1 MLLYQPK
8 NGYCYNSDS
17 MFLFEFAA
25 SFIRKKSTNTI
36 KKMRFLDIG
45 AGCGILGLLCARE
58 FGVDVVFVEK
68 NEIQAKFCAHN
79 FENLRRNFKACD
91 DFDKPNASLVCGDFL
106 ELGSNEILNAD
117 SIKININSI
126 ESNINLIQDSIYN
139 LIQKKDKIQYEN
151 NKFSIAICNPPF
163 YRKDALKSENP
174 SLFLSRSCENLPFLA
189 LLRHLNPLLAPRGE
203 FYFCY
208 EAGAL
213 AEIISA
219 LLECKFCLTHARFV
233 YSRED
238 SSANIFLARAQKG
251 AKSPLQI
258 LPPLFTHKSGE
269 NSVEFTK
276 EVAELYCK
284 LGLWSVKC

>member
-1 MLLYQPK
+1 MLVYQPK

-25 SFIRKKSTNTI
+25 SFLRKKSAKIN
-36 KKMRFLDIG
+36 KKMRILDIG

-58 FGVDVVFVEK
+58 FGADVVFVEK
-68 NEIQAKFCAHN
+68 NEVQAKFCAHN
-79 FENLRRNFKACD
+79 FENLRRNFKTCD
-91 DFDKPNASLVCGDFL
+91 DFGKLNASLVCGDFL
-106 ELGSNEILNAD
+106 ELSSDEILN
-117 SIKININSI
+117 SNKIKSNINSI
-126 ESNINLIQDSIYN
+126 ESNMNLAQDSIYN
-139 LIQKKDKIQYEN
+139 LIQKEDKIQCKN

-163 YRKDALKSENP
+163 YRKEALKSENP
-174 SLFLSRSCENLPFLA
+174 SLFLSRSCENLPFLE
-189 LLRHLNPLLAPRGE
+189 LLKHLNPLLAPRGE

-208 EAGAL
+208 EIGAL
-213 AEIISA
+213 GEIISA

-233 YSRED
+233 HSRENCL
-238 SSANIFLARAQKG
+238 ANIFLARAQKG

-269 NSVEFTK
+269 NSAEFTK
-276 EVAELYCK
+276 EVAELYHK